1 MQTDKTHARN
11 PRLVD
16 PLLYLS
22 MLVIALALAL
32 VIVVRMMADRI
43 SKLKER
49 VRALESSKQSLST
62 VYGRITEQWAPF
74 MAGYP
79 YDPRQFRFLGSPV
92 DGVQFEEDKIV
103 FVEFKANG
111 SKLTPR
117 ESRIRELIAQGRVE
131 WLEFRLQTREGTT
144 TAPPAPSSSWGADRP
159 PGEW

>member
-1 MQTDKTHARN
+1 
-11 PRLVD
+11 VD

-22 MLVIALALAL
+22 MLVIALGLALA
-32 VIVVRMMADRI
+32 IVVRAMLDRI
-43 SKLKER
+43 AKLKER
-49 VRALESSKQSLST
+49 VRELESSKQSLST

-103 FVEFKANG
+103 FVEFKANS

-117 ESRIRELIAQGRVE
+117 ETRIRDLIAQGRVE
-131 WLEFRLQTREGTT
+131 WLEFRLQTREGSTVA
-144 TAPPAPSSSWGADRP
+144 APGSWGAEREP
-159 PGEW
+159 PQ

>member
-1 MQTDKTHARN
+1 ME
-11 PRLVD
+11 

-22 MLVIALALAL
+22 TMVFVLVLAL
-32 VIVVRMMADRI
+32 VLVVRGYSDRV

-49 VRALESSKQSLST
+49 LREVESSKQSLST

-79 YDPRQFRFLGSPV
+79 YDPRHFRFLGSPV

-117 ESRIRELIAQGRVE
+117 EKRCRELVEQGKVE
-131 WLEFRLQTREGTT
+131 WLEFRLAQGVER
-144 TAPPAPSSSWGADRP
+144 RP
-159 PGEW
+159 